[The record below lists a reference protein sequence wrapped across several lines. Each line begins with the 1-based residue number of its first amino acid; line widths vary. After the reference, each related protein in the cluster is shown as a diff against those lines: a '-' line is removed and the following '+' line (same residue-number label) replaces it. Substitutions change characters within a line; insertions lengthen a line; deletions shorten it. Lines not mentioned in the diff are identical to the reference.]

1 MTPSVTSTNKEPLP
15 LGKKVESL
23 SNKATLHGRKFQPR
37 SRSSQEVELFNQRK
51 FERQLHKEQSKSSSL
66 EVERK
71 SEEVEIKNI
80 TQRKQKEATQKLSKT
95 REEIKQL
102 QGQGICQDS
111 QKYILMKFIAE
122 ELKHLKEQFYIATP
136 DDSEALDEFNSELK
150 DYSLRLT
157 ELIAHFENC
166 LTDLNKLPVE
176 EKEPIWQ
183 KLTDIYGELNRS
195 EEKRDLWLN
204 NGIKGEDK
212 PNLLQLK
219 EQLTNNLEIVQ
230 KSLLEVP
237 AENSSKNQDQID
249 AELVWL
255 ITHLEARLQNFA
267 YLENQIKKTV

>member
-1 MTPSVTSTNKEPLP
+1 
-15 LGKKVESL
+15 
-23 SNKATLHGRKFQPR
+23 
-37 SRSSQEVELFNQRK
+37 
-51 FERQLHKEQSKSSSL
+51 
-66 EVERK
+66 
-71 SEEVEIKNI
+71 
-80 TQRKQKEATQKLSKT
+80 LSKT